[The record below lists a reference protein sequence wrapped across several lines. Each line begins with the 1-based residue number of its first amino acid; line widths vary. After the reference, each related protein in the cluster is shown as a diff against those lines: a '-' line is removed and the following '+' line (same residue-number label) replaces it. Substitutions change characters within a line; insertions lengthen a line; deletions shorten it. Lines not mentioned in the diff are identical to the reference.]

1 LAEFSVKKKILRP
14 LFPIHITEI
23 FLFPAN
29 QSLNFYPLTDWH
41 TLNFQNRFI
50 ELGPEFYQAKTP
62 DPVTDPYLI
71 DFSPSAGKLLD
82 LSPEAD
88 KDSDFLERF
97 SGNKPIEGAQPL
109 AMAYSGHQFGS
120 YNPRMGDGRGLLL
133 GEIQNQN
140 QEMWDIYLKGAGP
153 TRFARG
159 FDGRATLNSS
169 IREHLASEALNGL
182 GIPTTRSLA
191 VIGIRE
197 LIYRQRPELA
207 AILVRVAD
215 SHIRFGSFE
224 FFHYTGQEKNVER
237 LLEFS
242 IQSYYPDI
250 AEEPDKYRIFFQRTV
265 QRTAKLIAKWQAVG
279 FIHGVMNTD
288 NMCITGTTFDYG
300 PYGFIDRF
308 VPNHTPNHSDTQ
320 GRYAYSQQPEIGFW
334 NLNKLAETLIPLI
347 GADTLE
353 EEMKQYQ
360 PTFNRFYREEMSK
373 KLGLA
378 ILDSEFT
385 QLVQTMFQ
393 LLHDQQIDY
402 TNFFRFL
409 ANYPAANINNDELR
423 SWLSHY
429 LELAQREGI
438 SHEERKAQMDATNAK
453 FILRT
458 HLLQTAL
465 DKALKESDFSEIT
478 RLRILLE
485 NPFQDQPEIFAEHE
499 IEHYA
504 QDTPETSICRQTSCS
519 A

>member
-1 LAEFSVKKKILRP
+1 M
-14 LFPIHITEI
+14 
-23 FLFPAN
+23 
-29 QSLNFYPLTDWH
+29 
-41 TLNFQNRFI
+41 NFQNRFI

-71 DFSPSAGKLLD
+71 DYSPSVGKLID
-82 LSPEAD
+82 LPSEVG
-88 KDSDFLERF
+88 SDFLDHF
-97 SGNKPIEGAQPL
+97 SGNKPLEGAQPL

-120 YNPRMGDGRGLLL
+120 YNPRLGDGRGLLL
-133 GEIQNQN
+133 GEVQSQN
-140 QEMWDIYLKGAGP
+140 QEMWDIHLKGAGP

-182 GIPTTRSLA
+182 GVPTTRSLA

-224 FFHYTGQEKNVER
+224 FFHYNGQGKNVER

-250 AEEPDKYRIFFQRTV
+250 VEESDKYRIFFQRTV

-300 PYGFIDRF
+300 PYGFMDRF
-308 VPNHTPNHSDTQ
+308 VPKYTSNHSDTH

-334 NLNKLAETLIPLI
+334 NLNKLAETLTPLI
-347 GADTLE
+347 GAEILE

-360 PTFNRFYREEMSK
+360 PTFNQFYREEMSK
-373 KLGLA
+373 KLGLS
-378 ILDSEFT
+378 ILDSEFS
-385 QLVQTMFQ
+385 QLVQEMFQ
-393 LLHDQQIDY
+393 LLHNQQLDY

-409 ANYPAANINNDELR
+409 ANYPAASSSNDDLK
-423 SWLSHY
+423 SWLSRY
-429 LELAQREGI
+429 LELAQREGM
-438 SHEERKAQMDATNAK
+438 SHEDRKAQMDATNPK

-465 DKALKESDFSEIT
+465 DKALKESDFSEIS
-478 RLRILLE
+478 RLRVLLE
-485 NPFQDQPEIFAEHE
+485 NPFQDQPKIFEEHE
-499 IEHYA
+499 LEHYA
-504 QDTPETSICRQTSCS
+504 QDTPETSIGRQTSCS